1 MTRSIIAQTHSLTR
15 DQAIRQYQ
23 NVRQL
28 SEQLC
33 EPLEI
38 EDYVLQT
45 TAEASPTKW
54 HLAHVSWFF
63 ETFILSEFKPH
74 YQAFHARY
82 RYLFNSY
89 YEQVS
94 GGIYPRPQRG
104 LLSRPTV
111 AEVFRYRAWVDEHM
125 QALLN
130 MASEAHWAEIVRR
143 LLIGINH
150 EQQHQ
155 ELLLTDI
162 KYNLGFNPLRPA
174 YRDDLPTSALSSPV
188 PLQWLEFAGG
198 LQDIGFAG
206 EGFAYDNESP
216 RHQQFLYPYRL
227 ASRLVSNAE
236 YLEFMQDGGYQNPAL
251 WLADGWKIVRDNG
264 WQAPLYWEQQDNE
277 WWLYTLGGL
286 RPFNPAEPV
295 CHISYYEADAFATW
309 AGKRLPTEAEW
320 EMAASQPV
328 ICGNLREQGR
338 LHPAPAQDAAGLQQM
353 YGDLWEWTQSAY
365 QPYPGYRAV
374 AGALGEYNGKF
385 MCNQQVMRGGSCV
398 TPADH
403 LRVTYRNF
411 FYAHERWQFKG
422 LRLAEAA

>member
-1 MTRSIIAQTHSLTR
+1 MNTENSLQTHSLTR
-15 DQAIRQYQ
+15 EQAIQQYQ

-45 TAEASPTKW
+45 TPEASPTKW

-63 ETFILSEFKPH
+63 ETFILSEFKPQ
-74 YQAFHARY
+74 YQVFHPRY

-94 GGIYPRPQRG
+94 GGIYPRAQRG

-111 AEVFRYRAWVDEHM
+111 AEIFRYRAWTDDHM
-125 QALLN
+125 LALLEH
-130 MASEAHWAEIVRR
+130 ADAKHWAEITRR
-143 LLIGINH
+143 LLMGIHH

-174 YRDDLPTSALSSPV
+174 YRTDLHAPALATPT
-188 PLQWLEFAGG
+188 PLHWHEFAGG
-198 LQDIGFAG
+198 LQEIGCAA

-216 RHQQFLYPYRL
+216 RHQQFLYPFKL

-236 YLEFMQDGGYQNPAL
+236 YLQFIGDGGYQNTAL
-251 WLADGWKIVRDNG
+251 WLADGWKMVRDQG
-264 WQAPLYWEQQDNE
+264 WQAPLYWQQIDGE
-277 WWLYTLGGL
+277 WWIYTLGGL
-286 RPFNPAEPV
+286 RPLNPAEPV
-295 CHISYYEADAFATW
+295 CHVSYYEADAFASW
-309 AGKRLPTEAEW
+309 VGKRLPTEAEW
-320 EMAASQPV
+320 EVAAHTQV
-328 ICGNLREQGR
+328 LRGNLREQGL
-338 LHPAPAQDAAGLQQM
+338 LHPAPAHSEAGLQQL

-365 QPYPGYRAV
+365 QAYPGYRAA

-385 MCNQQVMRGGSCV
+385 MCNQKVMRGGSCV
-398 TPADH
+398 TATNH
-403 LRVTYRNF
+403 VRATYRNF

-422 LRLAEAA
+422 LRLAEDA